1 MNILLAAFYALS
13 SNFYMLNKHLPIQ
26 SIVMIALLIGVWIN
40 LLPGLWCKK
49 LDADQI
55 GRASCRERV

>member
-49 LDADQI
+49 
-55 GRASCRERV
+55 